1 MVHWPSETADRAQ
14 SLPDFSSFLKMTSI
28 TDRKA
33 RRNMKRLKFSYLL
46 CIILLIFVLAGCGQG
61 PEAAGIGGIAPVSSA
76 FADSQ
81 APSSGQG
88 PEVSPGKARDLPED
102 GLLIH
107 FIDVGQGDS
116 ILIQQK
122 DHSML
127 VDAGE
132 NDQGEVV
139 VSYLKEQGVTRLD
152 YVIGTHPHSD
162 HIGGLDNVI
171 RAFEVGRVFLP
182 PAEHTTATFEDVL
195 DAVEARGLSLTMPQV
210 GDVWE
215 LGEASFTILSPNDDY
230 GDDLNNWSIG
240 IRVEYGENHAVLC
253 GDAEALAEE
262 DICENV
268 PELQADILKAGHHGS
283 STSSSDL
290 FLDRVNPTWAVI
302 QCGKDNSYGHPHQ
315 ETLEKFQKRGI
326 GVFRTDLEGTIVA
339 ASDGESIT
347 WYTGKGSEMAA
358 QDVSPEASGADKS
371 EADDFYI
378 LNTNTKKFHLPD
390 CSSVSRI
397 REDNRQEYT
406 GSRQELIEEGYSP
419 CGQCNP

>member
-1 MVHWPSETADRAQ
+1 
-14 SLPDFSSFLKMTSI
+14 
-28 TDRKA
+28 
-33 RRNMKRLKFSYLL
+33 MKRLKFSYLL

-61 PEAAGIGGIAPVSSA
+61 PKAAGIGETAPVSSA
-76 FADSQ
+76 FAGSQ

-88 PEVSPGKARDLPED
+88 PEVSPGEARDLPED

-162 HIGGLDNVI
+162 HIGGLVNVI

>member
-1 MVHWPSETADRAQ
+1 
-14 SLPDFSSFLKMTSI
+14 
-28 TDRKA
+28 
-33 RRNMKRLKFSYLL
+33 MKRLKFSYLL

-88 PEVSPGKARDLPED
+88 PEVSPGEARDLPED

-240 IRVEYGENHAVLC
+240 IRVEYGENYAVLC

-347 WYTGKGSEMAA
+347 WYTGKGSEMTA